1 MKRDRLLLIQSID
14 VLVEDHKHKLSL
26 AFTTLTFLDTL
37 LRLLSFSK
45 GFVLVANVDVGVE
58 VASSFDV
65 VIGLLN
71 QLWARENICLHQTRR
86 LLNSLCS
93 KDSIVHSFSLL
104 QN

>member
-37 LRLLSFSK
+37 LRLLSFPES
-45 GFVLVANVDVGVE
+45 FVLVAHVDICVE
-58 VASSFDV
+58 MASSFDV
-65 VIGLLN
+65 LIGLLN
-71 QLWARENICLHQTRR
+71 QLRACKNICLHQTRR
-86 LLNSLCS
+86 LLDSLSS
-93 KDSIVHSFSLL
+93 KDAFVHSFSLL